1 MLLDQ
6 KAMACKSEASLTLR
20 RRKAELVGTLDLD
33 QGSQH
38 KNILPSTT
46 WVGYHNFILSP
57 LLTNLS
63 FIGRAPF
70 DALYHVQPAPPT
82 GSNRLS
88 FAPRN
93 IYHQPSQ
100 EHITLS
106 NADNHFRFAQ
116 NLRGGVPINPA
127 PPRPNNAQ
135 LLAPREQKR
144 NNLFSQQNNAQS
156 LDSIDQLA
164 NAMLL
169 QKSMPH
175 SQTESQRANVFQGSH
190 PPRINQ
196 LQPQRQQVTSPF
208 NLS

>member
-1 MLLDQ
+1 
-6 KAMACKSEASLTLR
+6 MACKSEASLTLR
-20 RRKAELVGTLDLD
+20 RCKAELVGTLDLD

-46 WVGYHNFILSP
+46 WVSYHNFIPSP

-63 FIGRAPF
+63 FTGRAPF
-70 DALYHVQPAPPT
+70 DAPYHVQPAPPT

-93 IYHQPSQ
+93 ICHQPGQ
-100 EHITLS
+100 EHRTLS
-106 NADNHFRFAQ
+106 NVDNHFRFSQ
-116 NLRGGVPINPA
+116 NLREGVPINPA

-135 LLAPREQKR
+135 RLAPMEQQR
-144 NNLFSQQNNAQS
+144 NNLFSQQLNNAQS
-156 LDSIDQLA
+156 LDPIDQLA

-175 SQTESQRANVFQGSH
+175 SQAESQRANFFQGSH
-190 PPRINQ
+190 PSRINQ
-196 LQPQRQQVTSPF
+196 LQPQRQQVTPPF